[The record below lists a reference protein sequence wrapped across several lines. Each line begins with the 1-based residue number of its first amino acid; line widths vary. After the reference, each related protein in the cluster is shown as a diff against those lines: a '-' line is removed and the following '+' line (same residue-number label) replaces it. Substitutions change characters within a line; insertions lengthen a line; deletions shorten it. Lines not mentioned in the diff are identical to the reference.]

1 MTRTSET
8 CARVTHG
15 NLHGPHMGIYMGH
28 TRESARAT
36 HENPHGTHMGPHT
49 GFQMQGGAYGTETC
63 GKPFHK
69 SLYFR

>member
-1 MTRTSET
+1 MGIYTDLTRDT
-8 CARVTHG
+8 ARAAHG
-15 NLHGPHMGIYMGH
+15 NLHGP
-28 TRESARAT
+28 
-36 HENPHGTHMGPHT
+36 HMGPHT